1 MKYTSTI
8 DVVRGKSEQYNSFL
22 TPSLFRDTFTHQ
34 ICIFKELTST
44 KRTRCKQC
52 ATRYNCKRTIKPIKH
67 WDLDKTFLL
76 VASVFCTCILLFSG
90 LFVASLKFLTGILYN
105 AEDKF
110 GVIVIIFYTVVSYMA
125 IAVGQSSR
133 FVMFIEHSLCCLYR
147 LDAVLPI

>member
-1 MKYTSTI
+1 MKYASTI
-8 DVVRGKSEQYNSFL
+8 DAVRGKSEQYNSFL
-22 TPSLFRDTFTHQ
+22 TPTLFRDTFTHQ

-110 GVIVIIFYTVVSYMA
+110 GVIVIIFYVVVSYVA